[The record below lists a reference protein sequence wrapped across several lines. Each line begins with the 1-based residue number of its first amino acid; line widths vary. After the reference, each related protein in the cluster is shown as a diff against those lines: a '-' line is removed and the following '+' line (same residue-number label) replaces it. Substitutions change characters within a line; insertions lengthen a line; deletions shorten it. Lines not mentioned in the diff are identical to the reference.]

1 LILTIIFALILC
13 ELLIVAWIDYQT
25 EKISNK
31 WVVLNA
37 VASVI
42 LHASIRN
49 LYPLSWEV
57 LLFPVGFIVIGFFL
71 YLLNIMGAGDSKFL
85 ASLFLIVP
93 LEFHLLFFSKL
104 IISTIVVGSVLL
116 IIRFVKHGPQL
127 KAYFLSHYWQGIKT
141 TLKSRFSYAP
151 VIFLAW
157 IILGINIWN

>member
-1 LILTIIFALILC
+1 MILTFIFALILV
-13 ELLIVAWIDYQT
+13 ELMVVAWVDYKT

-31 WVVLNA
+31 WVAVNA
-37 VASVI
+37 AASVI
-42 LHASIRN
+42 LHLTVRN

-57 LLFPVGFIVIGFFL
+57 LLFPVGFIVVGFLL
-71 YLLNIMGAGDSKFL
+71 YLMNIMGAGDSKFL

-93 LEFHLLFFSKL
+93 LEYHLLFFSK
-104 IISTIVVGSVLL
+104 IVISTIVVGAVLL
-116 IIRFVKHGPQL
+116 LIRFVKHGSQL
-127 KAYFLSHYWQGIKT
+127 KAYFMSQYWEGIKT